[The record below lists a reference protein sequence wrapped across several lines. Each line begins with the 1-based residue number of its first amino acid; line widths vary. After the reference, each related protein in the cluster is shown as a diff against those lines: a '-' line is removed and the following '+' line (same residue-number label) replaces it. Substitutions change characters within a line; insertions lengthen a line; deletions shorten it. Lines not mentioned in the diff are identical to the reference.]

1 MIPYKSKE
9 CENYFM
15 IRHNRIYTNVVLN
28 KINDVNVMFAKVVMR
43 AGWITQTKQYG
54 INEMHKGFVHWIDS
68 LPGDWEYKKWNNN
81 DKSNGGKA
89 D

>member
-1 MIPYKSKE
+1 MIENGKKINLEEMNVYIDDSGCKEETGSVFVGMDVEKIWSNIVIPYKSKE

-43 AGWITQTKQYG
+43 AG
-54 INEMHKGFVHWIDS
+54 
-68 LPGDWEYKKWNNN
+68 
-81 DKSNGGKA
+81 
-89 D
+89 